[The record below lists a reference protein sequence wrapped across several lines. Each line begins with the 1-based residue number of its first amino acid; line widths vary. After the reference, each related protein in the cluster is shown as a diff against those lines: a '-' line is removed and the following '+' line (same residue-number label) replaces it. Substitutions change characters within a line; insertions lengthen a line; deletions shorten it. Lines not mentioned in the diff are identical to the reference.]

1 MMLNEECEKRLQEII
16 EDSSDSGFE
25 FVAPTTLADAKNKI
39 AKMVMFYLNDIGGEF
54 DLGRWNEAEQKRLT
68 KAASYFFKMFDK
80 WTLSKEPV
88 WESVKNVPK
97 TEENS
102 RHMNPNQNNVGIL
115 LEFEVDYE
123 VNENTLTLN
132 DYLEGKFC

>member
-1 MMLNEECEKRLQEII
+1 MMLNEECQARLNEII

-25 FVAPTTLADAKNKI
+25 FEAPTTLADAKNKI

-80 WTLSKEPV
+80 WTLSKESV

-97 TEENS
+97 TGEKVV
-102 RHMNPNQNNVGIL
+102 QKADTKNNVGIL

>member
-25 FVAPTTLADAKNKI
+25 FEAPTTLADAKNKI

-88 WESVKNVPK
+88 WESVKNVPQTGGK
-97 TEENS
+97 NVQKADPT
-102 RHMNPNQNNVGIL
+102 NNVGIL

>member
-25 FVAPTTLADAKNKI
+25 FEAPTTLADAKNKI

-97 TEENS
+97 SKENS
-102 RHMNPNQNNVGIL
+102 TEISGKQNNVGIL

>member
-25 FVAPTTLADAKNKI
+25 FEAPTTLADAKNKI

-97 TEENS
+97 SKENS
-102 RHMNPNQNNVGIL
+102 TEISGKQNNVGIL

-132 DYLEGKFC
+132 DYLEGKFR

>member
-1 MMLNEECEKRLQEII
+1 MLNEECEKRLQEII
-16 EDSSDSGFE
+16 EDSSDGGFE
-25 FVAPTTLADAKNKI
+25 FEAPTTLADAKNKI
-39 AKMVMFYLNDIGGEF
+39 AKMIMFYLNDIGGDF
-54 DLGRWNEAEQKRLT
+54 DLSRWNEAEQKRLT

-97 TEENS
+97 MGVSPTKTSAKEKD
-102 RHMNPNQNNVGIL
+102 VGIL

-123 VNENTLTLN
+123 VNESTLTLN

>member
-1 MMLNEECEKRLQEII
+1 MLNEECEKRLQEII
-16 EDSSDSGFE
+16 EDSSDGGFE
-25 FVAPTTLADAKNKI
+25 FEAPTTLADAKNKI
-39 AKMVMFYLNDIGGEF
+39 AKMIMFYLNDIGGDF
-54 DLGRWNEAEQKRLT
+54 DLSRWNEAEQKRLT

-97 TEENS
+97 TGVRNS
-102 RHMNPNQNNVGIL
+102 VDSVDKKDVGIL

-123 VNENTLTLN
+123 VNESTLTLN

>member
-1 MMLNEECEKRLQEII
+1 MMLNEECQARLNEII
-16 EDSSDSGFE
+16 EDSSDGGFE
-25 FVAPTTLADAKNKI
+25 FEAPTTLSDAKNKI

-80 WTLSKEPV
+80 WTLSKETT

-97 TEENS
+97 TGKNS
-102 RHMNPNQNNVGIL
+102 NEIVDRQNNVGMV
-115 LEFEVDYE
+115 LEFEVDYG
-123 VNENTLTLN
+123 VNKNALTLN

>member
-97 TEENS
+97 SKENS
-102 RHMNPNQNNVGIL
+102 RHMSPKQKDVGIL

-123 VNENTLTLN
+123 VNESTLTLN